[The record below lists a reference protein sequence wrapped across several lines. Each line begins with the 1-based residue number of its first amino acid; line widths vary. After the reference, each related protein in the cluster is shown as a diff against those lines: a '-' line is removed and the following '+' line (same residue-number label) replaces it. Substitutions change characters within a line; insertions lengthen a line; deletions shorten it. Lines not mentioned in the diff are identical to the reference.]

1 MDYEF
6 LLRKIRTLQEGAKT
20 EGERRAADKAAKR
33 IMEKYGISD
42 IDQYRIEEHTFK
54 YSTLRERRL
63 LVQII
68 TSTLGESAL
77 IYRLNGKKTILC
89 EMTEMQAAEIEYS
102 FDYFRHLYK
111 EEEELLY
118 IAFINKHDLF
128 PKDGTPCD
136 EGEYTFEYL
145 MRLHH
150 LMEGLSDSSI
160 HKALPE
166 QGGI

>member
-54 YSTLRERRL
+54 Y
-63 LVQII
+63 
-68 TSTLGESAL
+68 A
-77 IYRLNGKKTILC
+77 
-89 EMTEMQAAEIEYS
+89 
-102 FDYFRHLYK
+102 
-111 EEEELLY
+111 
-118 IAFINKHDLF
+118 
-128 PKDGTPCD
+128 
-136 EGEYTFEYL
+136 FEYL

>member
-1 MDYEF
+1 MDHES
-6 LLRKIRTLQEGAKT
+6 LLRKIRSLQEGAKT
-20 EGERRAADKAAKR
+20 DGERKAADKAAKR

-68 TSTLGESAL
+68 SSILGESAL

-89 EMTEMQAAEIEYS
+89 AMTETQAAEIEYS
-102 FDYFRHLYK
+102 FDYYRYLYK

-118 IAFINKHDLF
+118 LAFLCKHDIF
-128 PKDGTPCD
+128 PKYANPND
-136 EGEYTFEYL
+136 EKEYDPELL
-145 MRLHH
+145 MRLQH
-150 LMEGLSDSSI
+150 LMEGLSSSSI
-160 HKALPE
+160 RKALPE
-166 QGGI
+166 QGGV